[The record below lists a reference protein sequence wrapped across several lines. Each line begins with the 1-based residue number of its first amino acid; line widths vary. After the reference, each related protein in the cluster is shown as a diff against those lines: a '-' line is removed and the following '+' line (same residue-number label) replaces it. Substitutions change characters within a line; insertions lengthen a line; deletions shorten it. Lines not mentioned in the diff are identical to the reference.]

1 MYENKRLRWVV
12 VLTAVGSFMAA
23 LDTLVVA
30 SALST
35 IQRDLGASLSDLE
48 WTVNAYNLS
57 FAVLLVPAAVLGDR
71 LGRARTYA
79 AGLALF
85 ALASAGCALAGS
97 AGALVGLRVLQGAA
111 AATVMTLGLALLT
124 SAFPPERRGTAIGL
138 FSAVTGIAVACG
150 PLVGGAVVDGLA
162 WQWIFWVNVPFGLLA
177 APLVLRHVP
186 EARVPGSRLD
196 LPGVVLLAAG
206 VLGLVWSLVR
216 GETAGWTSA
225 EVLGMG
231 ALGLAL

>member
-1 MYENKRLRWVV
+1 MDDKGRLRWVV

-35 IQRDLGASLSDLE
+35 IKRDLGASLTDLE

-85 ALASAGCALAGS
+85 ALASAAARWPAASARSSRCGS
-97 AGALVGLRVLQGAA
+97 CR
-111 AATVMTLGLALLT
+111 
-124 SAFPPERRGTAIGL
+124 
-138 FSAVTGIAVACG
+138 
-150 PLVGGAVVDGLA
+150 
-162 WQWIFWVNVPFGLLA
+162 
-177 APLVLRHVP
+177 
-186 EARVPGSRLD
+186 
-196 LPGVVLLAAG
+196 
-206 VLGLVWSLVR
+206 VR
-216 GETAGWTSA
+216 GPRS
-225 EVLGMG
+225 
-231 ALGLAL
+231 